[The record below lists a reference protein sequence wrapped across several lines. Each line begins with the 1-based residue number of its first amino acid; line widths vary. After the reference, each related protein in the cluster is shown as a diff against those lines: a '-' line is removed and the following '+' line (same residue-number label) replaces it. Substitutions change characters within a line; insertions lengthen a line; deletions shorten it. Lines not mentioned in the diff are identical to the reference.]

1 MADAVSFAFNALI
14 GGAICSGSRHPS
26 PPVHKSR
33 PNRGRRHI
41 MTIDRRAF
49 LAAAAGAAAIGAAT
63 AGQPARASRVP
74 TSARIVILGAGAA
87 GTAMAS
93 RLDDML
99 DGAQITL
106 IDGRPQHWYQPGFTL
121 IAAGLKPAGYSVSR
135 TGEWL
140 PRRSE
145 WIEDKVAEI
154 DPDARTVTTL
164 GGQTVGYDFLVVATG
179 LDLRFDEIE
188 GFSMDMVGS
197 NGIGA
202 VYAGPEQAEATWREL
217 DRFTETGG
225 EALFTRPA
233 TEMKCA
239 GAPLKYTFITD
250 DYARRKG
257 TRGKTSITYANNSK
271 ALFGVPIVSE
281 KVRMLFQDRGVNVL
295 HDHVMRAIDPGA
307 KTATFETPDGM
318 VDLPYDFTNIVPPMR
333 APRAVMESPL
343 SWKTGPWADQG
354 WVEADPYTMQS
365 VSYPEV
371 FAVGD
376 VAGVPKGK
384 TAASVKWQVPV
395 AADHIVATIQGQTSD
410 SVFNGY
416 TSCPLITRI
425 GRAMLIEFDYKNN
438 LVPSFPG
445 VIAPLEELWISWLMK
460 EIALKATYNAMLR
473 GRA

>member
-1 MADAVSFAFNALI
+1 
-14 GGAICSGSRHPS
+14 
-26 PPVHKSR
+26 
-33 PNRGRRHI
+33 
-41 MTIDRRAF
+41 MTIDRRTF
-49 LAAAAGAAAIGAAT
+49 LATAAGAAAIGAGAM
-63 AGQPARASRVP
+63 GRPARAQRVP

-87 GTAMAS
+87 GTAMAN

-121 IAAGLKPAGYSVSR
+121 IAAGLKPADYSVSR
-135 TGEWL
+135 TAQWL
-140 PRRSE
+140 PRRAE

-154 DPDARTVTTL
+154 DPDAKRVTTA
-164 GGQTVGYDFLVVATG
+164 GGQSVDYDFLVVATG

-188 GFSMDMVGS
+188 GFSLDLVGS

-202 VYAGPEQAEATWREL
+202 VYAGPDYAARSWAEL
-217 DRFTETGG
+217 DRFTERGG
-225 EALFTRPA
+225 EALFFRPA

-257 TRGKTSITYANNSK
+257 TRGKTNITYAAHSGS
-271 ALFGVPIVSE
+271 LFGVPIVNE
-281 KVRMLFQDRGVNVL
+281 KVRMLFHERGVAVAHNHVL
-295 HDHVMRAIDPGA
+295 RAIDPGA
-307 KTATFETPDGM
+307 QVATFETPDGM
-318 VDLPYDFTNIVPPMR
+318 VDLPYDFTNVIPPMR
-333 APRAVMESPL
+333 APRAVMDSPL
-343 SWKTGPWADQG
+343 SWKTGKWADQG
-354 WVEADPYTMQS
+354 WVEADPYTMRS
-365 VSYPEV
+365 VTYPDV

-395 AADHIVATIQGQTSD
+395 AADHIVAAIQGQESD
-410 SVFNGY
+410 AVYNGY

-425 GRAMLIEFDYKNN
+425 GRAMLIEFDYENN